1 MPNFRY
7 SGRSGNGAVVKGT
20 LQAPSADA
28 VVDQLLNRGIEPIE
42 IAEDAGGAGGEI
54 QLSFLEEWP
63 SDNDLILFSRQMY
76 TLTKSGVSLVR
87 SFQGLA
93 DGTHNKRLARAMRQI
108 IEDLQAGRDL
118 SAAMA
123 EHPKIFN
130 QLYLRIVRMGEET
143 GRMQESFLQLY
154 QYMEIEKET
163 RKRIKGALRYP
174 MFVMIAI
181 VGAMFV
187 VTYKV
192 IPAFKGVFAQFKADL
207 PVFTKILL
215 SASAFTEQ
223 YAAFILLGMGILIF
237 SIRYY
242 VNSKEG
248 RKHWDRYKLRMP
260 IVGTIINRATLSRFA
275 RAFAMGS
282 RSGLPIIQTL
292 FAVGEAVDNE
302 YVAMKILE
310 MRNGIER
317 GESMIQAAFSSELF
331 TPLVLQMMAV
341 GEETGSM
348 DEMMQEVA
356 EFYEREVEYD
366 VQNLTSAIEPILLL
380 VIGAL
385 VLVLALGIFMP
396 MWDLGSAAMHKG

>member
-1 MPNFRY
+1 MPNYRY
-7 SGRSGNGAVVKGT
+7 QGRSSGGAVTKGN
-20 LQAPSADA
+20 LHAPSADA
-28 VVDQLLNRGIEPIE
+28 VVEQLVSRGIDPLE
-42 IAEDAGGAGGEI
+42 IDEVSEGGGGEI
-54 QLSFLEEWP
+54 RIAFLEEWP
-63 SDNDLILFSRQMY
+63 SVNELILFSRQMY

-87 SFQGLA
+87 SFQGLSE
-93 DGTHNKRLARAMRQI
+93 GTHNKKFQAAMRQI

-123 EHPKIFN
+123 EHQKIFN

-163 RKRIKGALRYP
+163 RKRIKSALRYP
-174 MFVMIAI
+174 IFVIMAI

-192 IPAFKGVFAQFKADL
+192 IPAFKGVFAQFNTEL
-207 PVFTKILL
+207 PIFTR
-215 SASAFTEQ
+215 
-223 YAAFILLGMGILIF
+223 ILLGASGFTEKYAVYILLAMILVVMG
-237 SIRYY
+237 IRYY
-242 VNSKEG
+242 VNSPGG
-248 RKHWDRYKLRMP
+248 RLWWDQKKLHMP
-260 IVGTIINRATLSRFA
+260 LVGTIINRATLSRFA

-282 RSGLPIIQTL
+282 RSGLPIMQTL
-292 FAVGEAVDNE
+292 VAVGEAVDNE
-302 YVAMKILE
+302 YVAKKIHE
-310 MRNGIER
+310 IRDGIER
-317 GESMIQAAFSSELF
+317 GESMVQAAFASALF

-396 MWDLGSAAMHKG
+396 MWDLGAAAMQKG

>member
-1 MPNFRY
+1 MPNYRY
-7 SGRSGNGAVVKGT
+7 QGRSSGGAVTKGN
-20 LQAPSADA
+20 LHAPSADA
-28 VVDQLLNRGIEPIE
+28 VVEQLVSRGIDPLE
-42 IAEDAGGAGGEI
+42 IDEVSEGGGGEI
-54 QLSFLEEWP
+54 RIAFLEEWP
-63 SDNDLILFSRQMY
+63 SVNELILFSRQMY

-87 SFQGLA
+87 SFQGLSE
-93 DGTHNKRLARAMRQI
+93 GTHNKKFQAAMRQI
-108 IEDLQAGRDL
+108 IEDLQAGRDI

-123 EHPKIFN
+123 EHQKIFN

-163 RKRIKGALRYP
+163 RKRIKSALRYP
-174 MFVMIAI
+174 IFVIMAI

-192 IPAFKGVFAQFKADL
+192 IPAFKGVFAQFNTEL
-207 PVFTKILL
+207 PIFTR
-215 SASAFTEQ
+215 
-223 YAAFILLGMGILIF
+223 ILLGASGFTEKYAVYILLAMILVVMG
-237 SIRYY
+237 IRYY
-242 VNSKEG
+242 VNSPGG
-248 RKHWDRYKLRMP
+248 RLWWDQKKLHMP
-260 IVGTIINRATLSRFA
+260 LVGTIINRATLSRFA

-282 RSGLPIIQTL
+282 RSGLPIMQTL
-292 FAVGEAVDNE
+292 VAVGEAVDNE
-302 YVAMKILE
+302 YVAKKIHE
-310 MRNGIER
+310 IRDGIER
-317 GESMIQAAFSSELF
+317 GESMVQAAFASALF

-396 MWDLGSAAMHKG
+396 MWDLGAAAMQKG